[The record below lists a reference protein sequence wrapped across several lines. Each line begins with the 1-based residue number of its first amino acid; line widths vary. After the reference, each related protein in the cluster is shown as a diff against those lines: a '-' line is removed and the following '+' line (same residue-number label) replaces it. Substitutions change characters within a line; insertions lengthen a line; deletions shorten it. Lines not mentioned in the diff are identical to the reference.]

1 LACSAT
7 LTVDCARRFPENAVC
22 RCRCANNPGLCGT
35 GIVHPWAQFLVGRE
49 PNHPNRRAAIRSI
62 LIDFRC
68 SNRLFDVVCAKL
80 FRTSNTRTA
89 AKLCAIC
96 DVDHLQNSS
105 AKRIR
110 ATIPQRQKPLFHR
123 MFFKFLRFVHKRIA
137 SAACARD
144 QVRCCTL
151 DCPASCHFARAYTLR

>member
-1 LACSAT
+1 VFAG
-7 LTVDCARRFPENAVC
+7 
-22 RCRCANNPGLCGT
+22 RCANNLGLCGA
-35 GIVHPWAQFLVGRE
+35 GIVHLWAQFLVGRE

-68 SNRLFDVVCAKL
+68 SNGLFNMVCAKL

-96 DVDHLQNSS
+96 DADHLQNSS

-110 ATIPQRQKPLFHR
+110 ANNT
-123 MFFKFLRFVHKRIA
+123 
-137 SAACARD
+137 AATK
-144 QVRCCTL
+144 TL
-151 DCPASCHFARAYTLR
+151 VSSHVF

>member
-1 LACSAT
+1 
-7 LTVDCARRFPENAVC
+7 
-22 RCRCANNPGLCGT
+22 LCGA

-96 DVDHLQNSS
+96 EVDHLQNSS

-110 ATIPQRQKPLFHR
+110 ATIPQRQKPLFHQ

-144 QVRCCTL
+144 QVQCCTL
-151 DCPASCHFARAYTLR
+151 DGPASCHFARAYKLR